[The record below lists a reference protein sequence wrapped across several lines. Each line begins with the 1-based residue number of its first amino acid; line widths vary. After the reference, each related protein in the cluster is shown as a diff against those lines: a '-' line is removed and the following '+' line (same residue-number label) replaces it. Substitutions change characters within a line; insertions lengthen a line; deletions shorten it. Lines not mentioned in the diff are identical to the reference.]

1 MRSDS
6 LKTDRKLARR
16 RGGAVLEMAIT
27 GVLLCM
33 ITFGAVEGGW
43 YFYCKNIMQGACR
56 EGVRAGIVPPASGTA
71 TAAVMAAVAKELNI
85 AGLCSTT
92 SYTGS
97 GPYTLG
103 NFTVAFSDY
112 NTTAATTTSCSSP
125 PTSASVSRTGDG
137 FIVTL
142 TATWSTIGSVF
153 RPMQLIP
160 GTKTVTCSAMMR
172 MEY

>member
-1 MRSDS
+1 M
-6 LKTDRKLARR
+6 LKNQLNSNRKLARR

-56 EGVRAGIVPPASGTA
+56 EGVRAGIVPPSTGTG
-71 TAAVMAAVAKELNI
+71 TAAVMAAIAKELNI

-92 SYTGS
+92 SYTGTN
-97 GPYTLG
+97 PYTLG
-103 NFTVAFSDY
+103 NFTVTFQRDSNAGTVSNY
-112 NTTAATTTSCSSP
+112 ASP
-125 PTSASVSRTGDG
+125 PTSSAVSETGDG
-137 FIVTL
+137 FIVQV
-142 TATWSTIGSVF
+142 TATWSVIGSVF

-160 GTKTVTCSAMMR
+160 GTKTVTASAMMR